1 MKLYKLTLGFFGL
14 FFSMIVLTGCPYES
28 KVPLTET
35 GVEIPKNFIGKWV
48 EVTELSKESN
58 PNFYQLDP
66 INKKEFMLNKIEY
79 SSYSQKYD
87 TTFYMGRLSLI
98 NNVYFMTIKK
108 YEPIKKNE
116 EETTDPFEE
125 EKEGYYTYRVRSEKG
140 FIKIDELSTDITEVF
155 NNSTEFYDF
164 VQKNMS
170 NELLYSST
178 FYNNN
183 KSEFTLF
190 KLNK

>member
-1 MKLYKLTLGFFGL
+1 MKLYKLTLVFFGL
-14 FFSMIVLTGCPYES
+14 FFSLIVLTGCPYES

-48 EVTELSKESN
+48 EVNELSKESN
-58 PNFYQLDP
+58 QNFYQLDP

-87 TTFYMGRLSLI
+87 TTFYKGSLSLI

-108 YEPIKKNE
+108 YEPIKKNQE
-116 EETTDPFEE
+116 EKTDPFEE
-125 EKEGYYTYRVRSEKG
+125 DKEGYYTYRVRYENG
-140 FIKIDELSTDITEVF
+140 YIKIDELSSDITEVF
-155 NNSTEFYDF
+155 NNSTEFHDF

-170 NELLYSST
+170 NELFYSST
-178 FYNNN
+178 FYKYN
-183 KSEFTLF
+183 KSSFTLV